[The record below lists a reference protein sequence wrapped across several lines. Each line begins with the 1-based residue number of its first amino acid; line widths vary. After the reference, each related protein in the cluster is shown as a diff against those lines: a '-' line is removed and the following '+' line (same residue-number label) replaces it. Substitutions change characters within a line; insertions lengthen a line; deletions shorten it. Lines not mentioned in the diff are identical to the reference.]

1 MSDATEAHYVVAG
14 MTCQHCVHAVQS
26 ELAAVPGVADVQVDL
41 DTKQVVVQGTSLD
54 DAVLRAA
61 ITEAGYAAA

>member
-1 MSDATEAHYVVAG
+1 

-41 DTKQVVVQGTSLD
+41 STKQVIVQGDALD

-61 ITEAGYAAA
+61 ITEAGYTAA